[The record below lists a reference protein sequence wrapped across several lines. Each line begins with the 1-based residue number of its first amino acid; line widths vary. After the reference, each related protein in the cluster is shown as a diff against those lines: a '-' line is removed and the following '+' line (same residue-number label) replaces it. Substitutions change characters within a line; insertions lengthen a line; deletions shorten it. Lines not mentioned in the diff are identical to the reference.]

1 MVIVTVSSG
10 LSTGERVDF
19 SQRAR
24 CRCLKHVGITEHRA
38 GQWLMTLGRFHGVGR
53 ECLVDTRLVPA
64 EGVENRLRQM
74 REHLKAKK
82 IHLLEWVFR
91 CSSERKVSS
100 PRFW

>member
-74 REHLKAKK
+74 KGAPEGEETS
-82 IHLLEWVFR
+82 ITGTGISVQQ
-91 CSSERKVSS
+91 
-100 PRFW
+100 